1 LDKKLLEIINLRR
14 GNDFDLF
21 CDYISNCNYSIESII
36 QDILY
41 DTSIQNKYSPLKKLA
56 WYYFVELQGRNM
68 GEDFH
73 FEVSDFARSFQRYL
87 YSWDRLGRK
96 RVPFEEW
103 SDLADE
109 GIKLLKDLINENK
122 LENYKNDPRYRD
134 FMKRF
139 IQRHE
144 DLRLSGEYPDLNEL
158 MDD

>member
-1 LDKKLLEIINLRR
+1 MKKQVFDILEKKGKNDFIEFCEIANKVNHEEIIKAIFEILDLEKK
-14 GNDFDLF
+14 NDYFHG
-21 CDYISNCNYSIESII
+21 
-36 QDILY
+36 
-41 DTSIQNKYSPLKKLA
+41 LA
-56 WYYFVELQGRNM
+56 WFYFVELQGRNM

-122 LENYKNDPRYRD
+122 LENYKYDPRYRD

>member
-1 LDKKLLEIINLRR
+1 MKKQVFDILEKKGKNDFIEFCEIANKVNQEEIIKDIFEIL
-14 GNDFDLF
+14 DLEKKY
-21 CDYISNCNYSIESII
+21 DYFHG
-36 QDILY
+36 
-41 DTSIQNKYSPLKKLA
+41 LA
-56 WYYFVELQGRNM
+56 WFFNVELQGRFI
-68 GEDFH
+68 GENFH
-73 FEVSDFARSFQRYL
+73 FNVSDFSESFQMYL